1 MNDALETIAGLTPLG
16 AVMVLG
22 GVAATALTQAAK
34 RPGWTKARTERV
46 AVGIAV
52 VIGTVGYVVSG
63 IATVFPPSAVEV
75 VSTGVVLVA
84 GVAVMSRAAYAMLG
98 HAIPDGVTPPP
109 ENTGGGDERA
119 AAAANEQ
126 IAELRALL
134 LEVDKRT
141 GRDGT

>member
-52 VIGTVGYVVSG
+52 VIGTVAYVVSG
-63 IATVFPPSAVEV
+63 LATVFPPSAVEV

-98 HAIPDGVTPPP
+98 HAIPDGRTPPP
-109 ENTGGGDERA
+109 ENGDARA
-119 AAAANEQ
+119 AADANEQ

-134 LEVDKRT
+134 REVDKRT
-141 GRDGT
+141 GRDGP

>member
-34 RPGWTKARTERV
+34 RPGWTKACTERV

-52 VIGTVGYVVSG
+52 VIGTVAYVVSG
-63 IATVFPPSAVEV
+63 LATVFPPSAVEV

-98 HAIPDGVTPPP
+98 HAIPDGRALPP
-109 ENTGGGDERA
+109 ENGDARA
-119 AAAANEQ
+119 AADANEQ

-134 LEVDKRT
+134 REVDKRT